1 MPKRRWSKRRV
12 VISGFVVIQ
21 RFSRF
26 EGAGG
31 AKGSMS
37 ALACAIPTMR
47 TSMAAL
53 GKAVSNAGISGRRA
67 ITKPMRRTPSIGR
80 DIEGEVSEVQI
91 PVTKIEL

>member
-1 MPKRRWSKRRV
+1 MRYDGGNPLKYQENR
-12 VISGFVVIQ
+12 
-21 RFSRF
+21 
-26 EGAGG
+26 EGIRALPRN
-31 AKGSMS
+31 AMEC

-47 TSMAAL
+47 TSMAAR

-67 ITKPMRRTPSIGR
+67 ITKPMRRILSIGR